1 MHPLTE
7 IKNQQ
12 KERGFTIRKLKN
24 ERKGTKPEDELSST
38 LWYLYKTRIEFRHI
52 HIAYCEVRGRTREQI
67 EIPRE
72 DNRPNETKITE
83 IKEKITGR
91 IREHETL
98 RNSS

>member
-12 KERGFTIRKLKN
+12 KERGFTIRKLKK
-24 ERKGTKPEDELSST
+24 ERKGIKTEDEFSNT
-38 LWYLYKTRIEFRHI
+38 LWSLYKLRIEFRHT
-52 HIAYCEVRGRTREQI
+52 HIAYCEVRGKTREQI

-72 DNRPNETKITE
+72 DNQPNEDKISKVKEE
-83 IKEKITGR
+83 IIGR

>member
-12 KERGFTIRKLKN
+12 KERGFTIRKLKK
-24 ERKGTKPEDELSST
+24 ERKGTKTEDQFSNT
-38 LWYLYKTRIEFRHI
+38 LWSLYKLRTEFRHN
-52 HIAYCEVRGRTREQI
+52 HIAYCEVRGKTRKQI

-72 DNRPNETKITE
+72 DNQPNEDKINKIKEEITE
-83 IKEKITGR
+83 R

-98 RNSS
+98 HNNS

>member
-12 KERGFTIRKLKN
+12 KERGFTIRKFKN
-24 ERKGTKPEDELSST
+24 ERKGIKTEDELSNT
-38 LWYLYKTRIEFRHI
+38 LWNLYKLRYEFRHN
-52 HIAYCEVRGRTREQI
+52 HIAYCEVRGKTRKQI

-72 DNRPNETKITE
+72 DNQPNETQITE

-91 IREHETL
+91 IREYETI